1 MHMKTYECRDCKQEF
16 TVDTVRPGRPPVR
29 CESCRIRV
37 KEAKQ
42 HVEVQESI
50 TGKELVD
57 RLEFNL
63 KAAGLHISQWRD
75 KYE

>member
-1 MHMKTYECRDCKQEF
+1 MKKHECRDCQQEF
-16 TVDTVRPGRPPVR
+16 TVDGPGRPHSR
-29 CESCRIRV
+29 CPECRDKEELKATEAIRP
-37 KEAKQ
+37 
-42 HVEVQESI
+42 SI

-57 RLEFNL
+57 RLELNL